1 MLVIPIL
8 EMIMPKAKRLQGISL
23 ERQKLYRQVAEQI
36 QSSVMRGDLNAGDRL
51 PSERD
56 LAEQLGVSRT
66 VIRDALRLLEERGL
80 IAINVG
86 DGTYV
91 SEIQPKSISE
101 SISLYVK
108 QKQTSYAH
116 LAQVRRMIE
125 VEIAVL
131 AAKNATPEN
140 IERLEQAVED
150 SERSIHSLQEFVPS
164 DIRFHELLAE
174 ASQNPLLPMLLTPIS
189 EPLHDLSSRASSLP
203 GAPEDA
209 LNHHKNILKC
219 IKQKDWKGARLAMN
233 AHLDS
238 AELWGQLAAEQIQ
251 EELPLEPME

>member
-1 MLVIPIL
+1 
-8 EMIMPKAKRLQGISL
+8 MPKAKRLQGINL

-36 QSSVMRGDLNAGDRL
+36 QSSVMRGELNAGDRL

-80 IAINVG
+80 IRINIG

-101 SISLYVK
+101 SISLYVR

-125 VEIAVL
+125 VEIAAL
-131 AAKNATPEN
+131 AAKNATPED
-140 IERLEQAVED
+140 IERLEQAVQDAEQK
-150 SERSIHSLQEFVPS
+150 IHSLREFVPS
-164 DIRFHELLAE
+164 DIHFHRLLAE
-174 ASQNPLLPMLLTPIS
+174 ASQNPLLPMLLAPIS

-209 LNHHKNILKC
+209 LTHHKNILKC
-219 IKQKDWKGARLAMN
+219 VKERDWRGARHAMN
-233 AHLDS
+233 NHLDS
-238 AELWGQLAAEQIQ
+238 AERWGQLAAQQIQ
-251 EELPLEPME
+251 GEIPLEQFE